1 MADEYLERYGRLTH
15 DELHRQLLAGSP
27 AGVDAVADAWH
38 TVEDNVGLLAANL
51 RGGLSTL
58 LASWSGVGSE
68 EYQRRLG
75 LIATLADGLAR
86 EALAVRTGL
95 GLMSAH
101 LAEAQSRAEPDAGG
115 PAEWAFDGVLGP
127 ALGRTLTTAQRSAA
141 QQRMAQVVAG
151 AALAYRLAD
160 HRHWPRTLPLVPTD
174 LPGGEPEHHVL
185 DHGHDRDRDDQHSR
199 HAEDHDRHRDDHHD
213 RLASLVLH
221 AGQHPVIFGDH
232 HPAPGHHP
240 DLIDGHHHHP
250 GPAAAGATAP
260 GSTEPVRS
268 VLAGAGA
275 SAGPAA
281 TAGLATAGAGATITG
296 HLVGHGPLHAGG
308 DGGDSTGS
316 ATMPPLGGAGVSPG
330 PAGIGGSGGPSAGGA
345 PTGFFRPVDTAT
357 SWSTGETMP
366 WLEDD
371 IDPPP
376 PAVIGPTVH

>member
-51 RGGLSTL
+51 RSGLTTL

-75 LIATLADGLAR
+75 LIATLADGLAQ

-160 HRHWPRTLPLVPTD
+160 HRHWPRTLPLAADRPARRRAGAPRAGPRPRPGPRRPTQ
-174 LPGGEPEHHVL
+174 PARRGP
-185 DHGHDRDRDDQHSR
+185 RPPPRRPPRPARQPRSAR
-199 HAEDHDRHRDDHHD
+199 R
-213 RLASLVLH
+213 
-221 AGQHPVIFGDH
+221 
-232 HPAPGHHP
+232 PAPRHLRRP
-240 DLIDGHHHHP
+240 PP
-250 GPAAAGATAP
+250 GP
-260 GSTEPVRS
+260 R
-268 VLAGAGA
+268 
-275 SAGPAA
+275 
-281 TAGLATAGAGATITG
+281 
-296 HLVGHGPLHAGG
+296 
-308 DGGDSTGS
+308 
-316 ATMPPLGGAGVSPG
+316 
-330 PAGIGGSGGPSAGGA
+330 
-345 PTGFFRPVDTAT
+345 
-357 SWSTGETMP
+357 
-366 WLEDD
+366 
-371 IDPPP
+371 PPP
-376 PAVIGPTVH
+376 GH